1 MKSFIKCCA
10 VILLFSFAGFAVLA
24 QDEPP
29 TPPAG
34 GRFGQGRGGA
44 AQSQLPRPYD
54 QVITANAKTM
64 NGVFITHE
72 VKNRTT
78 GVTNYYFEI
87 PASELNKDFLWM
99 SFIAKTTLGVGYGG
113 DYSSDHVVRWERH
126 DNTILLRSVLYN
138 IVADPSKPI
147 SRAVQASNEDTIVMA
162 FPIAAFG
169 PNDSAV
175 IDVSRLFLTE
185 VPEFS
190 PRQRLRANAM
200 DASRSYINQILTF
213 PTNVETEVTQT
224 YTARPQEPG
233 EGRGG
238 PPAPTPAN
246 RFLPQGMEGPS
257 GTVVMHYSMLKLPEN
272 PMMPR
277 LFDDRVGYFTI
288 NQEDFG
294 RDAQKAVRR
303 TYITRWRLE
312 KKNPSAEVSDPVKP
326 IVYYIDPAT
335 PEKWRPFVRKGIE
348 SWQPAFLKAGF
359 TNAII
364 AKDAPTKEEDP
375 NWSPQDLRN
384 SIIRWLPSTV
394 ENSVG
399 PSITD
404 PRTGE
409 ILNADVEIFHN
420 VMNLARNWYFVQAGP
435 LDPRADKLPLPDD
448 LMGRLIEYV
457 VAHEVGHTLG
467 FQHNMKSSSLYTIAE
482 IRDPKWVHQNGHVA
496 TLMDYSRFNY
506 VAQPGDHIALEDLV
520 PKIGPYD
527 IWATHWGYA
536 PISNAHSP
544 DEEKPTLDKWS
555 AEQDKVP
562 YYRFSTDNANGSDPG
577 ENTEAVGDA
586 DAVTATKL
594 GMMNLQRVM
603 DTMLVKATTAKP
615 GETYEDLDE
624 IYGAIL
630 GQWVLEMGHVAVIV
644 GGVESQDKHVGQ
656 TGPQFTPTSRDRQL
670 AAVHFLNEEAFH
682 TPTFLIHPEVS
693 RMFEPDGVMARI
705 RTSQLSVLNRL
716 LQDQRIQRMIEIQAQ
731 DGDNAYAP
739 TEFLSDVRHGIW
751 SELADPSVSV
761 DAYRRNLQDGY
772 IEELAVKINERTAGM
787 SDVRAL
793 LRAELETLSGEIND
807 ALPKSKDAATH
818 AHLEAAK
825 DNIAMAL
832 DPKIPFEPETAAAVR
847 RGARGSNDG
856 AASGNSFGYYGNG
869 PFGGSVLVEP
879 DGSTTIRGAE
889 IFDADPES
897 LGCWPDYSIMDPN
910 TSGSRH

>member
-1 MKSFIKCCA
+1 MRRFTKWFTI
-10 VILLFSFAGFAVLA
+10 IFLLSLPGIAARA

-29 TPPAG
+29 AG
-34 GRFGQGRGGA
+34 GPRGQGRGA

-54 QVITANAKTM
+54 QVIPSDAKTM
-64 NGVFITHE
+64 TGVFITHE
-72 VKNRTT
+72 VRSRAT
-78 GVTNYYFEI
+78 GATNYYFEI

-113 DYSSDHVVRWERH
+113 DYSGDHVVRWERH
-126 DNTILLRSVLYN
+126 DNTVFLRSVLYD

-147 SRAVQASNEDTIVMA
+147 SRAVQASNEDTILMA

-169 PNDSAV
+169 PNDAPV

-190 PRQRLRANAM
+190 PRTRLRANTM
-200 DASRSYINQILTF
+200 DASRSYIDQILSF

-224 YTARPQEPG
+224 YTARPEEPG
-233 EGRGG
+233 AGRGA
-238 PPAPTPAN
+238 PPAPGGG
-246 RFLPQGMEGPS
+246 RFAPQGMTGPS

-288 NQEDFG
+288 RQEDFG
-294 RDAQKAVRR
+294 RDEQKAVRR

-312 KKNPSAEVSDPVKP
+312 KKDASAEVSDPVKP

-335 PEKWRPFVRKGIE
+335 PQKWRPYVRKGIE

-359 TNAII
+359 RDAII
-364 AKDAPTKEEDP
+364 AKDPPTKEEDP
-375 NWSPQDLRN
+375 DWSPQDLRN
-384 SIIRWLPSTV
+384 SIIRWLPSTT

-420 VMNLARNWYFVQAGP
+420 VMNLARNWYFIQAGP
-435 LDPRADKLPLPDD
+435 LDPRAQKLPLPDD

-467 FQHNMKSSSLYTIAE
+467 FEHNMKSSSLYTIAE

-496 TLMDYSRFNY
+496 TLMDYARFNY
-506 VAQPGDHIALEDLV
+506 VAQPSDHIAAEDLV
-520 PKIGPYD
+520 PKVGPYD

-536 PISNAHSP
+536 PIPGAHTP

-562 YYRFSTDNANGSDPG
+562 YYRFSTDHADGSDPG

-586 DAVTATKL
+586 DAVTATTL
-594 GMMNLQRVM
+594 GMLNLTRVM
-603 DTMLVKATTAKP
+603 NNMLVEATTATP
-615 GETYEDLDE
+615 GETYDDLSE
-624 IYGAIL
+624 IYGSIL

-656 TGPQFTPTSRDRQL
+656 AGLQFTPTSRERQL
-670 AAVHFLNEEAFH
+670 AAVRFLNEQAFR
-682 TPTFLIHPEVS
+682 TPTFLIHPEIS
-693 RMFEPDGVMARI
+693 RRFEPDGVMDRI

-716 LQDQRIQRMIEIQAQ
+716 LQDQRIERMIEIEAQ
-731 DGDNAYAP
+731 DGSSAYAP
-739 TEFLSDVRHGIW
+739 TEFLGDVRHGIW
-751 SELADPSVSV
+751 SELSAPSVAI

-787 SDVRAL
+787 DDVRSL
-793 LRAELETLSGEIND
+793 LRAELATLGGEINA
-807 ALPKSKDAATH
+807 ALPKTADAATR

-832 DPKIPFEPETAAAVR
+832 DPKIPFQPETQAAR
-847 RGARGSNDG
+847 RPERGVIG
-856 AASGNSFGYYGNG
+856 ASGSAADAHSFGYYGNG

-889 IFDADPES
+889 VFDADPES
-897 LGCWPDYSIMDPN
+897 LGCWPDYVI
-910 TSGSRH
+910 TGSNHNDH